1 MVVGA
6 EKRGVDR
13 VVGVGEGGS
22 GRECAGI
29 GTCNSVKVVCSWC
42 AGGTETDRK
51 ETLAVGS
58 QRDGSFVAEYGGV

>member
-22 GRECAGI
+22 DREYAGI
-29 GTCNSVKVVCSWC
+29 GTCNGVRWFVRGVLV
-42 AGGTETDRK
+42 GRK
-51 ETLAVGS
+51 RTGRKL
-58 QRDGSFVAEYGGV
+58 